1 MFENCVRSPSESR
14 RMIAKLVLLYMN
26 EADTVVTK
34 LVAND
39 WMDDELCK
47 NIARAYALGIGVLT
61 EEPWGI

>member
-1 MFENCVRSPSESR
+1 
-14 RMIAKLVLLYMN
+14 MIAKLVLLYMN

>member
-1 MFENCVRSPSESR
+1 
-14 RMIAKLVLLYMN
+14 MN

-61 EEPWGI
+61 EEPWGIWKGVPCRWFWVHLKVAVVARYV